1 MINLNKR
8 IKIKVTGYESQI
20 RWKADKCYNASFY
33 LTKIYLRNI
42 YKNRYIGTGYLGC
55 MNLFKVVAKKD
66 NTNDRYNETSR
77 NDGTITPT
85 TIPEWHRYIQ

>member
-1 MINLNKR
+1 MINLNKK

-42 YKNRYIGTGYLGC
+42 YKTDI
-55 MNLFKVVAKKD
+55 
-66 NTNDRYNETSR
+66 
-77 NDGTITPT
+77 
-85 TIPEWHRYIQ
+85 